1 MKKISRNVSL
11 NQRLAGISFAVFI
24 PMILVM
30 TYLLASLTNATS
42 AYAQITKSVSYA
54 NMYAR
59 DFKERM
65 DYSMY
70 LAVIGKR
77 DMEELGDGETTVNG
91 ILTVNPYK
99 YIDELEETCDKLS
112 YMATVDSNRNQIK
125 RLKNSLKSLKG
136 CVKELE
142 TAIDSG
148 GAYEDKMNYLNE
160 NIYMLTSLI
169 QEGIQEIF
177 DDAQQKQENQIKAIR
192 SFIQQGVDYIV
203 VAPVVET
210 GWETV
215 LEEAKEAGIPVILS
229 DRQMQ
234 LSDDSL
240 YEAWVGGNFVK
251 EGETCGDWL
260 ADYLEKQGRSDE
272 EINMVTIQGTI
283 GASAQVGRTEVMDNK
298 LKEHSNWKMLDRQ
311 SGEFTQAKGQ
321 EVMESFLKSYD
332 DIDVVICEN
341 DNEAF
346 GAIDAIK
353 AAGKTCGPEGD
364 IIVVSF
370 DSVKAAFE
378 SMIAGDL
385 NATFECNPL
394 HGPRVAEIIQKLEK
408 GEEVEKIQ
416 YVDEAYFDTSMDLEE
431 ILKTRAY

>member
-1 MKKISRNVSL
+1 MRKRLVSAA
-11 NQRLAGISFAVFI
+11 LAAAMALS
-24 PMILVM
+24 M
-30 TYLLASLTNATS
+30 TACTS
-42 AYAQITKSVSYA
+42 NPAEKETEAAAPADTEAAEEGEEKEAAADGDLITVGYAQVGAESDWRTA
-54 NMYAR
+54 NTEST
-59 DFKERM
+59 FT
-65 DYSMY
+65 
-70 LAVIGKR
+70 
-77 DMEELGDGETTVNG
+77 EENG
-91 ILTVNPYK
+91 YK
-99 YIDELEETCDKLS
+99 L
-112 YMATVDSNRNQIK
+112 
-125 RLKNSLKSLKG
+125 
-136 CVKELE
+136 
-142 TAIDSG
+142 
-148 GAYEDKMNYLNE
+148 
-160 NIYMLTSLI
+160 
-169 QEGIQEIF
+169 IF

-260 ADYLEKQGRSDE
+260 AKYLEDQGRGDE

-283 GASAQVGRTEVMDNK
+283 GASAQVGRTEGMDNK
-298 LKEHSNWKMLDRQ
+298 LAEHSNWKMLDRQ